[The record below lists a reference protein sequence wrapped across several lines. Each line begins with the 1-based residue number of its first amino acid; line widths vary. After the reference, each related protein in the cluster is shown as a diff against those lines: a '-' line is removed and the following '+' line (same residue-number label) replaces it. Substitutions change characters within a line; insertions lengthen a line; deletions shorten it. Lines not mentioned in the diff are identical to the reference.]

1 MGCDIHFK
9 AYLYDKNS
17 NDYIDIDVINQKL
30 GMDNQFPELVG
41 YRYYS
46 LFGLFGNTV
55 RSVFP
60 RLDGLTDGYP
70 DFFRLKDPE
79 DVECPDWYGYTHS
92 TPTILKESLKKY
104 QTIMNSGNIFLLN
117 NDEEEAEKKKRIYYK
132 REMWDYEF
140 FSTVD
145 GISREITGIIDLIDT
160 YYEISKMVKFKI
172 ICDLAGYDF
181 DIDKTVFIFWFDN

>member
-17 NDYIDIDVINQKL
+17 DDYIDIDVINQKL
-30 GMDNQFPELVG
+30 DKDNQLPELVG
-41 YRYYS
+41 YRYYN

-55 RSVFP
+55 RSEFP
-60 RLDGLTDGYP
+60 QLDGLTDGYP
-70 DFFRLKDPE
+70 DFFRSKDP
-79 DVECPDWYGYTHS
+79 DDAECPDWYGYTHS

-117 NDEEEAEKKKRIYYK
+117 NDEDEAEVRKKIYYK
-132 REMWDYEF
+132 KEMWNGRI
-140 FSTVD
+140 FSESD
-145 GISREITGIIDLIDT
+145 SLSRAITEIIKSIDS
-160 YYEISKMVKFKI
+160 YYKISKTVKFKI

>member
-41 YRYYS
+41 YKYYS

-55 RSVFP
+55 RSAFP

-79 DVECPDWYGYTHS
+79 DAECTDWYGYTHS

-104 QTIMNSGNIFLLN
+104 QTTMNSGNIFLLN
-117 NDEEEAEKKKRIYYK
+117 NDENEAEKKKRIYYK
-132 REMWDYEF
+132 REMWNDEF